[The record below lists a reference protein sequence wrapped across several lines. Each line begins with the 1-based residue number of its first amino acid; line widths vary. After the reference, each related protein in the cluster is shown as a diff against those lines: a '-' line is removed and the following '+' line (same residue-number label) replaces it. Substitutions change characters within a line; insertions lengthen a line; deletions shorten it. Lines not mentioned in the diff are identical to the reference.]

1 MEKIDKLK
9 DTNLHINMGC
19 DRGQAIHFYRFN
31 GRFILNYKNKIIF
44 EKGIKDHLINK
55 KYSYFILMAKML
67 STWRQYVR
75 NETKR
80 RARQKRALRE
90 ASVEA

>member
-75 NETKR
+75 NEAKR
-80 RARQKRALRE
+80 RARQRRALRE
-90 ASVEA
+90 TSVEA